1 MYKTNLWF
9 VRESVF
15 MNEYSKPFQCVL
27 VLAIYIC
34 YYSFQIMV
42 SFELDSEKAD
52 CCKDYLQLLFPL
64 YILCL
69 SNCVYWSNIWLMY
82 VCLWSLKVYIVQR
95 SCYAILKA
103 VKSLIYMYMQ
113 NNKIY
118 LCYIFFIFN
127 VLYLNIFS
135 KLPSL
140 SKDHITRSWRH
151 CM

>member
-15 MNEYSKPFQCVL
+15 MNEYSKPFHCVL

-42 SFELDSEKAD
+42 SFELDSEKAN

-118 LCYIFFIFN
+118 LLYIFYFQCVILKSIFKASKFIQ
-127 VLYLNIFS
+127 
-135 KLPSL
+135 
-140 SKDHITRSWRH
+140 RSH
-151 CM
+151 H

>member
-52 CCKDYLQLLFPL
+52 CCMTICNYYF
-64 YILCL
+64 L
-69 SNCVYWSNIWLMY
+69 STYFVYQI
-82 VCLWSLKVYIVQR
+82 VYIDQ
-95 SCYAILKA
+95 
-103 VKSLIYMYMQ
+103 IYG
-113 NNKIY
+113 
-118 LCYIFFIFN
+118 
-127 VLYLNIFS
+127 
-135 KLPSL
+135 
-140 SKDHITRSWRH
+140 
-151 CM
+151 